1 MPGLTFLEKK
11 GIYINLEGSIQKN
24 EKILNLNTEQR
35 EDSFIYKNIYK
46 FLVVKNQST
55 TKSFLKF
62 KNLLPYLN
70 KPKINI
76 INNFLNID
84 QKFFKFNINFLDYLI
99 KNNYYTNILEQYSK
113 ILVNANNFSQKQTK
127 KL

>member
-1 MPGLTFLEKK
+1 M
-11 GIYINLEGSIQKN
+11 
-24 EKILNLNTEQR
+24 NLNTEQR